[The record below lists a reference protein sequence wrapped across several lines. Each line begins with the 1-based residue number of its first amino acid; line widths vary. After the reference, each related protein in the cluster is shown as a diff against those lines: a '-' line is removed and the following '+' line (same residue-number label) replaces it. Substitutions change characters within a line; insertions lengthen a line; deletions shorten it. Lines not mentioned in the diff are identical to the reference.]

1 MAKLHSALAT
11 TELHNPKGIGV
22 ESATET
28 ILTISASLGAVSAS
42 ASIVPHTT
50 DTYNLGSDTQRWN
63 NITAAGNISSS
74 TVSTGS
80 FGRLEL
86 AGNAEIDG
94 TITVAGG
101 TTTIGDS
108 DGDTLVITADLAS
121 NLIPDADNTRDI
133 GSVAASWRNIHLD
146 GTGSFKNTIISNK
159 EYFSDAGG
167 EHISGDGT
175 DLTIASGRDIN
186 LTATTDINIPADV
199 GLTFGNDAEKIEG
212 DGTDLTI
219 AGNNINLT
227 AVADVKVPANVGIML
242 GTHEKIESD
251 DTDLTITVG
260 SGGDINVGADIGMT
274 FGNDGEKIEGDGT
287 DLTIASS
294 GKLNL
299 TATSD
304 VHVPKNVGIVFDD
317 NASEKIES
325 NDTDLTINSGADIN
339 LTATSDVNIP
349 ANVGVTFG
357 DDGEKIEGDGTNMT
371 ISANKILINS
381 AETSG
386 SSTSTGSFAHGH
398 FASKVGINEVAPAEA
413 LEVVGNVS
421 GSGTGSFHHGLVRQY
436 SYLFDEGGEYLLG
449 DGTDLTIASGRDIN
463 LTATT
468 DINVPAD
475 VGMTFGND
483 GEKIEGDGTD
493 LTIASSAK
501 LNLTATSDVHIPQN
515 VGLVFDANASEKIES
530 NDTDLTI
537 NSGADINLTATS
549 DVNIPANVG
558 VTFGDD
564 GEKIEGDGTDLTISA
579 NKIKINSALVSGS
592 STSTG
597 SFANVFVAN
606 RLSFNDHSGNAT
618 GEYLESDGTD
628 LNINVGGSGDIN
640 IPANIGM
647 TFGNDG
653 EKIEGDGTDLTIN
666 SSADINLTATS
677 DINIPAEVG
686 LTFGADTEK
695 IEVDGSNNLSI
706 ISNGNTLVETV
717 TFNNGNVTIPGDLTV
732 TGNRLEAQVGSL
744 QVADHTITVGS
755 GSATSALMHNG
766 GIDWGVSGSVAFL
779 RYRHAGTALSSSV
792 FMEAPKLT
800 VDTITLD
807 AAEID
812 ASGAL
817 TIDTGADLTLD
828 ATGDVNIPADIGL
841 TFGNDGEKIEG
852 DGTDLTIASSAK
864 LNLTATSDVHIP
876 QNVGLVFDANA
887 SEKIESNDTDLTI
900 NSGADINLTATADVN
915 IPANVGITFGDDGE
929 KIEGDGTDLTIS
941 ANILKIAS
949 GMTSGSSV
957 SSGSFAHGH
966 FHEVGINTKNP
977 AEALHVI
984 GNVSGSGTGSFHHT
998 LTRQYSYLFDE
1009 GGEYLTGDGT
1019 DLTIASGRDI
1029 NLTATTDINIPA
1041 DVGLTFGNDAEK
1053 IEGDGTDLTITG
1065 NKINLS
1071 PTADVHIPKNKG
1083 IVFDDNASEKIE
1095 SNDTDLTINSGADIN
1110 LTATSDVNIPANVGI
1125 TFGDDGEKIEGD
1137 GTDLTIS
1144 ANILKLNSSLT
1155 SGSNSSTGSFGNVF
1169 VANRLSFNDH
1179 SGNSTGEFLESDG
1192 TDLNINVGGSGD
1204 INIPA
1209 DIGLTFGN
1217 DGEKIEGDGTDL
1229 TIAGAKINLTAES
1242 DVHIPQNIG
1251 LVFDANG
1258 SEKIESDDTDLTIGS
1273 GAKINLNA
1281 TSDVHI
1287 PNDVGIVFGG
1297 ASEKIEGD
1305 GTDLTISANNLTVDA
1320 AADIILDAGGNDTVI
1335 KSGGTTIAS
1344 FKNASSDFVIVTD
1357 VDDKDIIFKGQD
1369 STSEITA
1376 LTLDMSE
1383 AGLANFNNDVVAF
1396 YSSDER
1402 LKDNVV
1408 KIGDPLMKLS
1418 ELRGVEFDWNK
1429 NKEAFEG
1436 EHSYGVIA
1444 QEVEKVL
1451 PEIVTERSDGYKA
1464 VKYELIVPL
1473 LIEAVKE
1480 LNEKVE
1486 RIEKNC
1492 DCLNK

>member
-1 MAKLHSALAT
+1 
-11 TELHNPKGIGV
+11 
-22 ESATET
+22 
-28 ILTISASLGAVSAS
+28 
-42 ASIVPHTT
+42 
-50 DTYNLGSDTQRWN
+50 
-63 NITAAGNISSS
+63 
-74 TVSTGS
+74 
-80 FGRLEL
+80 
-86 AGNAEIDG
+86 
-94 TITVAGG
+94 
-101 TTTIGDS
+101 
-108 DGDTLVITADLAS
+108 
-121 NLIPDADNTRDI
+121 
-133 GSVAASWRNIHLD
+133 
-146 GTGSFKNTIISNK
+146 
-159 EYFSDAGG
+159 
-167 EHISGDGT
+167 
-175 DLTIASGRDIN
+175 
-186 LTATTDINIPADV
+186 
-199 GLTFGNDAEKIEG
+199 
-212 DGTDLTI
+212 
-219 AGNNINLT
+219 
-227 AVADVKVPANVGIML
+227 
-242 GTHEKIESD
+242 
-251 DTDLTITVG
+251 
-260 SGGDINVGADIGMT
+260 
-274 FGNDGEKIEGDGT
+274 
-287 DLTIASS
+287 
-294 GKLNL
+294 
-299 TATSD
+299 
-304 VHVPKNVGIVFDD
+304 
-317 NASEKIES
+317 
-325 NDTDLTINSGADIN
+325 
-339 LTATSDVNIP
+339 
-349 ANVGVTFG
+349 
-357 DDGEKIEGDGTNMT
+357 
-371 ISANKILINS
+371 
-381 AETSG
+381 
-386 SSTSTGSFAHGH
+386 
-398 FASKVGINEVAPAEA
+398 
-413 LEVVGNVS
+413 
-421 GSGTGSFHHGLVRQY
+421 
-436 SYLFDEGGEYLLG
+436 
-449 DGTDLTIASGRDIN
+449 
-463 LTATT
+463 
-468 DINVPAD
+468 
-475 VGMTFGND
+475 
-483 GEKIEGDGTD
+483 
-493 LTIASSAK
+493 
-501 LNLTATSDVHIPQN
+501 
-515 VGLVFDANASEKIES
+515 
-530 NDTDLTI
+530 
-537 NSGADINLTATS
+537 
-549 DVNIPANVG
+549 
-558 VTFGDD
+558 
-564 GEKIEGDGTDLTISA
+564 
-579 NKIKINSALVSGS
+579 
-592 STSTG
+592 
-597 SFANVFVAN
+597 
-606 RLSFNDHSGNAT
+606 
-618 GEYLESDGTD
+618 
-628 LNINVGGSGDIN
+628 
-640 IPANIGM
+640 
-647 TFGNDG
+647 
-653 EKIEGDGTDLTIN
+653 
-666 SSADINLTATS
+666 
-677 DINIPAEVG
+677 
-686 LTFGADTEK
+686 
-695 IEVDGSNNLSI
+695 
-706 ISNGNTLVETV
+706 
-717 TFNNGNVTIPGDLTV
+717 
-732 TGNRLEAQVGSL
+732 
-744 QVADHTITVGS
+744 
-755 GSATSALMHNG
+755 MHNG
-766 GIDWGVSGSVAFL
+766 GIDWGISGSVAFL

-1110 LTATSDVNIPANVGI
+1110 LTATADVNIPANVGI

-1155 SGSNSSTGSFGNVF
+1155 SGSVASTGSFGNVF

-1258 SEKIESDDTDLTIGS
+1258 SEKIEGDGTDLTIGS

-1357 VDDKDIIFKGQD
+1357 VDDKDILLKGQD
-1369 STSEITA
+1369 GTSEITA
-1376 LTLDMSE
+1376 LQLDMSA